1 MFIAASFQHKVQK
14 IDLNNSS
21 IFINA
26 ILTGGGRGRQCD
38 GMGAYI
44 THEFMGK
51 ADLENS
57 GISG

>member
-26 ILTGGGRGRQCD
+26 ILTGG
-38 GMGAYI
+38 
-44 THEFMGK
+44 EGK
-51 ADLENS
+51 AV
-57 GISG
+57 